1 MEATRN
7 PAIEQ
12 PTDRRRHGWS
22 RFGRVIILV
31 VVLLLLGS
39 MANSLKRS
47 AKADEER
54 ACWARVTGYSTML
67 ISHLPLD
74 DVQDEAA
81 HAAIGDCNKRFP
93 HGDDN

>member
-1 MEATRN
+1 MEPTRN

-22 RFGRVIILV
+22 RFGRVIILI

-39 MANSLKRS
+39 MANSLNRS
-47 AKADEER
+47 AEADEER
-54 ACWARVTGYSTML
+54 ACWARVSGYSTML

>member
-1 MEATRN
+1 MEPTPN

-12 PTDRRRHGWS
+12 PTDSRRRSWS
-22 RFGRVIILV
+22 RFARVIILV

-39 MANSLKRS
+39 MANSLNRS
-47 AKADEER
+47 AEANEER
-54 ACWARVTGYSTML
+54 ACWARVSGYSTML

-74 DVQDEAA
+74 NVQDEAA

>member
-1 MEATRN
+1 MESTPN

-12 PTDRRRHGWS
+12 PTDSRRLSWS
-22 RFGRVIILV
+22 RFARVIILV

-39 MANSLKRS
+39 MANSLNRS
-47 AKADEER
+47 AEADEER
-54 ACWARVTGYSTML
+54 ACWARVSGYSTML

>member
-1 MEATRN
+1 MEPTPN

-12 PTDRRRHGWS
+12 PTDSRRLGWS
-22 RFGRVIILV
+22 RFARVIILV

-39 MANSLKRS
+39 MANSLNRS
-47 AKADEER
+47 AEADEER
-54 ACWARVTGYSTML
+54 ACWARVSGYSTIL

>member
-1 MEATRN
+1 MEPTPN

-12 PTDRRRHGWS
+12 PTDSRRLGWS
-22 RFGRVIILV
+22 RFARVIILV

-39 MANSLKRS
+39 MANSLNRS
-47 AKADEER
+47 AEADEER
-54 ACWARVTGYSTML
+54 ACWARVSGYSTML

>member
-1 MEATRN
+1 MEPTRN

-12 PTDRRRHGWS
+12 PTDRRRRGWS
-22 RFGRVIILV
+22 RFARVVILV

-81 HAAIGDCNKRFP
+81 HAAIGDCSKRFP

>member
-1 MEATRN
+1 MEPTRN

>member
-1 MEATRN
+1 MEPTAN

-12 PTDRRRHGWS
+12 PTDSRRLGWS
-22 RFGRVIILV
+22 RFARVIILV

-39 MANSLKRS
+39 MANSLNRS
-47 AKADEER
+47 AAADEER
-54 ACWARVTGYSTML
+54 ACWARVSGYSTML

>member
-1 MEATRN
+1 MEPTPN

-12 PTDRRRHGWS
+12 PTDSHRRSWS
-22 RFGRVIILV
+22 RFARVIILV

-39 MANSLKRS
+39 MANSLNRS
-47 AKADEER
+47 AEADEER
-54 ACWARVTGYSTML
+54 ACWARVAGYSTML

-74 DVQDEAA
+74 NVQDEAA

>member
-1 MEATRN
+1 MEPTRN

-22 RFGRVIILV
+22 RFGRVIILI

-39 MANSLKRS
+39 MANSLNRS
-47 AKADEER
+47 AEANEER
-54 ACWARVTGYSTML
+54 ACWARVSGYSTML

-74 DVQDEAA
+74 NVQDEAA

>member
-1 MEATRN
+1 MEPTRN

-47 AKADEER
+47 AEADEER
-54 ACWARVTGYSTML
+54 ACWARVSGYSTML

>member
-1 MEATRN
+1 MEPTPN

-12 PTDRRRHGWS
+12 PTDSRRLSWS
-22 RFGRVIILV
+22 RFARVIILV

-39 MANSLKRS
+39 MANSLNRS
-47 AKADEER
+47 AEADEER
-54 ACWARVTGYSTML
+54 ACWARVSGYSTML

>member
-1 MEATRN
+1 M
-7 PAIEQ
+7 
-12 PTDRRRHGWS
+12 DSRRRSWS
-22 RFGRVIILV
+22 RFARVIILV

-39 MANSLKRS
+39 MANSLNRS
-47 AKADEER
+47 AEADEER
-54 ACWARVTGYSTML
+54 ACWARVSGYSTML

-74 DVQDEAA
+74 NVQDEAA

>member
-1 MEATRN
+1 MEPTPN

-12 PTDRRRHGWS
+12 PTDRRRRGWS
-22 RFGRVIILV
+22 RFARVVILV

-47 AKADEER
+47 AEADEEQ
-54 ACWARVTGYSTML
+54 ACWARATGYSTML
-67 ISHLPLD
+67 VSHLPLD

-81 HAAIGDCNKRFP
+81 HAAIGDCSKRFP
-93 HGDDN
+93 HGDSN

>member
-1 MEATRN
+1 MEPTPN

-12 PTDRRRHGWS
+12 PTDSRRHSWS
-22 RFGRVIILV
+22 RFARVIILV

>member
-1 MEATRN
+1 MEPTPN

-12 PTDRRRHGWS
+12 PTDSRRLGWS
-22 RFGRVIILV
+22 RFARVIILV

>member
-1 MEATRN
+1 MEPTRN

-47 AKADEER
+47 AEADEER

>member
-1 MEATRN
+1 MEPTPN

-12 PTDRRRHGWS
+12 PTDSRRLGWS
-22 RFGRVIILV
+22 RFARVIILV

-39 MANSLKRS
+39 MANSLNRS
-47 AKADEER
+47 AEADEER
-54 ACWARVTGYSTML
+54 ACWARVSGYSTML

-74 DVQDEAA
+74 NVQDEAA

>member
-1 MEATRN
+1 MEPTPN

-12 PTDRRRHGWS
+12 PTDSRRLSWS
-22 RFGRVIILV
+22 RFARVIILV

>member
-1 MEATRN
+1 MEPTRN
-7 PAIEQ
+7 PAIEP

-22 RFGRVIILV
+22 RFGRVINLV

-47 AKADEER
+47 AEADEER

-74 DVQDEAA
+74 NVQDEAA

>member
-1 MEATRN
+1 MEPTPN
-7 PAIEQ
+7 PATEQ
-12 PTDRRRHGWS
+12 PTDNRRRGWS
-22 RFGRVIILV
+22 RFARVIILV

-39 MANSLKRS
+39 MANSLNRS
-47 AKADEER
+47 AEADEER
-54 ACWARVTGYSTML
+54 ACWARVSGYSTML

>member
-1 MEATRN
+1 MEPTPN

-12 PTDRRRHGWS
+12 PTDRRRRGWS
-22 RFGRVIILV
+22 RFARVIILV

-47 AKADEER
+47 AKADEEQ
-54 ACWARVTGYSTML
+54 ACWVRVTGYSTML
-67 ISHLPLD
+67 ASHLPLD